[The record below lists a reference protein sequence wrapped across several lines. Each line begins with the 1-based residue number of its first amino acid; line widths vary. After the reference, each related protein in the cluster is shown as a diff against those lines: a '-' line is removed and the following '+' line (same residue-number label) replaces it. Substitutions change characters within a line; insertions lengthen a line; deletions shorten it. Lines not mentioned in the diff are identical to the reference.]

1 MIIKKYLPY
10 EGFRIICLDIK
21 TLRPEMQSA
30 VFYVNRAKLLAD
42 GVECCGAIAESYLRG
57 IAKG

>member
-1 MIIKKYLPY
+1 MAYGKNAQASQQRLPVR
-10 EGFRIICLDIK
+10 FSKL
-21 TLRPEMQSA
+21 
-30 VFYVNRAKLLAD
+30 NRAKLLAD